1 MNISRSLIDI
11 FVRHKV
17 ASNLAMIMMVLSGFW
32 AVDRINTQLDP
43 TVQYPRISIRVNWQ
57 GASAE
62 DVEQLV
68 VIPVEQQLRT
78 LHRLDEL
85 NSVSY
90 NGGANIRISFNH
102 EADMTL
108 ALDSVKDRIGRIRNL
123 PADMEPLVISRLVD
137 IEDIAIV
144 LIKGPGDISELIPI
158 VQQMER
164 DLISR
169 GIDLIEF
176 EGLPDEELAIQVSSA
191 RLHELNTTLDSIA
204 AEVDRRSSNTPAGTV
219 GRGQGSR
226 LLRSLDQKRDTAGFE
241 QLEISLR
248 QNGRLT
254 RLGEIATIAKR
265 PRDGQV
271 SLSRDGQVAIEMH
284 LYRSTDSDAVLAAE
298 ILSDWFEEISPTLP
312 PGVEVHV
319 YAEVF
324 RLLSDQL
331 NLILEN
337 GTSGLILVILSLF
350 LFLNGRTGFWVMVG
364 IPVSFLFA
372 TLLYFWLFAGSIN
385 ILALITFVMAVGIV
399 VDDAIVVGEDAVT
412 HFESGLTGT
421 EAAIAGAKRM
431 FVPVVTSSL
440 TTLAAFVPLLLVG
453 GEMGDI
459 ILTLPAVLLCV
470 ILASLIE
477 CFLVLPGH
485 LKSSFQH
492 LDRANPG
499 TFRIWFDKHF
509 SDFKQNHFRPLLER
523 AIQYPGA
530 TVAAALGCVLLSFSL
545 VISQRVGVDMVL
557 GLSLE
562 VLEANVEFST
572 GATEYDK
579 KKYLAHLEET
589 LNETNDY
596 FDGRNINGFVT
607 RFNRARLNEESK
619 YGTQYGSLLVEYAFE
634 EDRTVPP
641 EKFVAHWREQVK
653 QMPFV
658 EQLQLRVGGGVNNG
672 QPDISLAITGED
684 IPTLKQASEE
694 LQEALA
700 GYPGVTNVSD
710 DLPYGKDQIV
720 FSLTSAGKAMG
731 LSTES
736 LGKQLRA
743 AYNGRRVQI
752 FNQNERELEVLV
764 MLPDAERND
773 LASLKQFPVKTV
785 TGELVALG
793 AVANL
798 YNRRGI
804 DVINHKNNEQSVTV
818 SAHVDTTINNT
829 DQIVSHLKENAL
841 KDVLDQYGLKFGLT
855 GSSKRSQQI
864 LETMAR
870 GAILTLIFIYLILAW
885 SFSSYL
891 WPLAVMTAIPLG
903 FTGAITGHWIMGM
916 DVGAMS
922 FLAFFSLTGI
932 VVNDS
937 IVLISFFR
945 RSLDAGATVIDAIRE
960 AALSR
965 FRAVILT
972 SLTTIAGL
980 SPLIFETYSLAIYM
994 VPVAVTICFGLAFST
1009 LLVLLVVP
1017 ALIVLIEDGREYI
1030 RSRFSTPPINNLN
1043 TGV

>member
-1 MNISRSLIDI
+1 MNVSRSLIDI

-17 ASNLAMIMMVLSGFW
+17 AANLAMIMMILSGLW

-43 TVQYPRISIRVNWQ
+43 SVQYPQIRIRVNWQ

-68 VIPVEQQLRT
+68 VVPVEQQLRT
-78 LHRLDEL
+78 LHQLDEL

-90 NGGANIRISFNH
+90 NGGAYIRISFNH

-108 ALDSVKDRIGRIRNL
+108 ALDSVKDRVGRIRNL
-123 PADMEPLVISRLVD
+123 PADMEPLVVWRMLD
-137 IEDIAIV
+137 MEDIAVV
-144 LIKGPGDISELIPI
+144 LVKGPGDISELIPI

-164 DLISR
+164 ELISR
-169 GIDLIEF
+169 GIDTIEF

-191 RLHELNTTLDSIA
+191 RLHELNTSLDSIA
-204 AEVDRRSSNTPAGTV
+204 AEVDRRSGNTPAGTV
-219 GRGQGSR
+219 GRGQASR

-241 QLEISLR
+241 QMEVSLLPD
-248 QNGRLT
+248 GRLT
-254 RLGEIATIAKR
+254 QLGEIATITKR
-265 PRDGQV
+265 PRDGQA
-271 SLSRDGQVAIEMH
+271 SLSRDGDVAIEMH
-284 LYRSTDSDAVLAAE
+284 LYRSTDSDAILSAE
-298 ILSDWFEEISPTLP
+298 ILNEWVEEIRPTLP
-312 PGVEVHV
+312 RGVEILV
-319 YAEVF
+319 YAEVY

-331 NLILEN
+331 TLILEN
-337 GTSGLILVILSLF
+337 GTSGLILVILILF

-372 TLLYFWLFAGSIN
+372 TLLYFWLFTGSIN
-385 ILALITFVMAVGIV
+385 ILALITFVMALGIV

-412 HFESGLTGT
+412 HFESGMTGT
-421 EAAIAGAKRM
+421 EAAIAGARRM

-440 TTLAAFVPLLLVG
+440 TTMAAFVPLLLVG

-499 TFRIWFDKHF
+499 SFRVWFDGHF
-509 SDFKQNHFRPLLER
+509 SKFKQVYFRPWLER

-530 TVAAALGCVLLSFSL
+530 TVIVAIGCVLLSFSL

-562 VLEANVEFST
+562 ILEANVEFGT
-572 GATEYDK
+572 AATESDK
-579 KKYLAHLEET
+579 TRYLNHLEKT
-589 LNETNDY
+589 LAETNEY
-596 FDGRNINGFVT
+596 FDGKNINGFVT
-607 RFNRARLNEESK
+607 KFNRAQLNEERK

-641 EKFVAHWREQVK
+641 EQFVAYWRQQVK
-653 QMPFV
+653 QMPYV

-672 QPDISLAITGED
+672 QPDISLAITGKD
-684 IPTLKQASEE
+684 IATLKLASEE

-720 FSLTSAGKAMG
+720 FSLTTAGKAMG
-731 LSTES
+731 LSTET
-736 LGKQLRA
+736 LGRQLRA

-764 MLPDAERND
+764 MLPDAERNN
-773 LASLKQFPVKTV
+773 LASLKQFPVKSPS
-785 TGELVALG
+785 GELVALG

-818 SAHVDTTINNT
+818 SAHVDSSINNT
-829 DQIVSHLKENAL
+829 DQIVAHLKDTAL
-841 KDVLDQYGLKFGLT
+841 KDILDRYGLKFGLT
-855 GSSKRSQQI
+855 GASKRSQQM

-870 GAILTLIFIYLILAW
+870 GSVLTLIFIYLILAW

-891 WPLAVMTAIPLG
+891 WPLAVMAAIPLG
-903 FTGAITGHWIMGM
+903 LTGAIAGHWIMGM
-916 DVGAMS
+916 DIGAMS

-945 RSLDAGATVIDAIRE
+945 RSLEAGATVRDAIRQ

-1017 ALIVLIEDGREYI
+1017 ALIVLFEDGRESI
-1030 RSRFSTPPINNLN
+1030 RSRFTTTSISSLN
-1043 TGV
+1043 SGA